1 MGIPFHSET
10 LFVLF
15 QPRFELIESRCLL
28 ARSGASLQKA
38 RALWSGRTLGSL
50 WPPNRPKL
58 TTGAVSFSAFSL
70 VQFSMFVRSLSP
82 GWTLRANLA
91 MYLILSNLLKNDL
104 RRSVDMDERINS
116 LGGAGRAE
124 NPPIAWLLTDK
135 CPKKW
140 KPFNDKRLIHRLD
153 GSTALIMRSA
163 GRPLRLSEQNKQVS
177 CHNLLLCNA
186 FDFSNASISQKS
198 L

>member
-1 MGIPFHSET
+1 MRLLPLT
-10 LFVLF
+10 LRLVPAKVRVNWIAL
-15 QPRFELIESRCLL
+15 P
-28 ARSGASLQKA
+28 AG
-38 RALWSGRTLGSL
+38 ALWCFTSKSAGPLKWADSRLPLATKS
-50 WPPNRPKL
+50 PK
-58 TTGAVSFSAFSL
+58 THNWAVSFSAFSL
-70 VQFSMFVRSLSP
+70 VQFSIFVRYLSP